1 MTAYGLGPTQ
11 LYSPAER
18 LLHGNDLCVPTEAM
32 TAEEWVDL
40 DSEVHVST
48 SLMSRPGIFKGRL
61 RIGFRWFDMREIADW
76 SRAPYWQDGPGGG
89 APSWSSPPTS
99 SEIALCLSHVDPRVR
114 AAALDLAA
122 SGALPD
128 SLLPL
133 VLIHTADTHPR
144 VRALARAV
152 AHQGLGGADFAA
164 SRQPAAHATPAA
176 LAVLVGRWRHGAWL
190 RETVLDRPDG
200 LPGQA
205 LTQLLSGSEQE
216 TRLAGLNA
224 GAAHGRLDL
233 ARAWTT
239 AANDPV
245 ESVRVHAVRTAIRLA
260 LASGRPADADDART
274 RVLAR
279 LDADRAYGPRLDVLA
294 SAVEAELLSA
304 RDLAGLAVAHGYRKI
319 RRQACDAV
327 LAHPEADTV
336 LGQLLS
342 ARDTYVRSAAVAR
355 LGDGDRAD
363 RRGELRRYL
372 TDPSGGVR
380 AAACRGLRALG
391 EDPRTHYR
399 ALCSDPAAV
408 GPAAVIGLAE
418 QGHAEDAALLHPL
431 TQHPDA
437 AVRARA
443 LSALRLLRALPDE
456 ALQPFADDP
465 DPRVRATALTGMRDS
480 APLLRGQLHNRHE
493 GVRARV
499 RDLLEWHRWNRADSC
514 RCCATPAAVRP
525 AARPA
530 VPRGTGPAVWGP
542 QPAEPVPTMTTRPD
556 VTPFGT
562 FPSPDPRTRR

>member
-11 LYSPAER
+11 LHTPAER
-18 LLHGNDLCVPTEAM
+18 LLHGRSVTSSADAW

-48 SLMSRPGIFKGRL
+48 AGEFGTWRSEGR
-61 RIGFRWFDMREIADW
+61 RRVGFRWFDRREIADW
-76 SRAPYWQDGPGGG
+76 SRAPYWQDGPGAAG

-114 AAALDLAA
+114 MAALGLAA
-122 SGALPD
+122 PGTLPD

-133 VLIHTADTHPR
+133 VLIRTADPHRR
-144 VRALARAV
+144 VRDLARAV
-152 AHQGLGGADFAA
+152 AHQALAAADLVA
-164 SRQPAAHATPAA
+164 SRQPATLAA
-176 LAVLVGRWRHGAWL
+176 LAVLVAQWRHGVWVRDA
-190 RETVLDRPDG
+190 VLGRPGG

-205 LTQLLSGSEQE
+205 LTQLLSGSAQE
-216 TRLAGLNA
+216 TRLAGLSA
-224 GAAHGRLDL
+224 GAAHGRLGL
-233 ARAWTT
+233 ARAWEV

-260 LASGRPADADDART
+260 LASGSPADVVDART

-279 LDADRAYGPRLDVLA
+279 LNADRACGPRLDVLA
-294 SAVEAELLSA
+294 SAVEAELLDA
-304 RDLAGLAVAHGYRKI
+304 QDLAGLAVAHGYRKL
-319 RRQACDAV
+319 RRHACDAV

-342 ARDTYVRSAAVAR
+342 AQDTYVRSAAVTR
-355 LGDGDRAD
+355 LSESDQAD
-363 RRGELRRYL
+363 RGGELLRYL

-380 AAACRGLRALG
+380 VAACRGLRALG
-391 EDPRTHYR
+391 EAPRTHYL
-399 ALCSDPAAV
+399 ALCTDPAAV
-408 GPAAVIGLAE
+408 CPAAVIGLAE
-418 QGHAEDAALLHPL
+418 QGHAEDAALLR
-431 TQHPDA
+431 TFTRHPDA
-437 AVRARA
+437 AIRARA

-480 APLLRGQLHNRHE
+480 APLLRGQLHNRHA

-499 RDLLEWHRWNRADSC
+499 RDLLEWHRWHRADTC

-525 AARPA
+525 VLR
-530 VPRGTGPAVWGP
+530 RGTGPAVWRP
-542 QPAEPVPTMTTRPD
+542 QPAEPQPTMTTRPD
-556 VTPFGT
+556 ATPFGA
-562 FPSPDPRTRR
+562 FPSPDHRTRR